1 MGPLSY
7 SERQGKG
14 DEIAMIRQVRRGGVS
29 ATAFMSVMALLLLSG
44 CGTPQIAQ
52 PPSYP
57 DFTQADL
64 DHDHVVIQEE
74 WQQAGLKQFDA
85 LDTNHDGQLDA
96 AEIEAARQTLDRNH
110 DGIVS
115 SGEVIP
121 PFAAY
126 DTDKDGTVSP
136 AEFNKGLVQ
145 DLGGTPGATSVQRDQ
160 LIQQINRQ
168 FKKADKNND
177 GRSAYDDLYN
187 YGPTSTVFEMPLYP
201 FY

>member
-1 MGPLSY
+1 MT
-7 SERQGKG
+7 RQ
-14 DEIAMIRQVRRGGVS
+14 DRRGGRG
-29 ATAFMSVMALLLLSG
+29 AAAFMGFMVLLLSG
-44 CGTPQIAQ
+44 CGTPQLAQ

-57 DFTQADL
+57 NFTQADL
-64 DHDHVVIQEE
+64 DHDHVVTQEE
-74 WQQAGLKQFDA
+74 WLQAGLHQFDT
-85 LDTNHDGQLDA
+85 LDTNHDGKIDA

-110 DGIVS
+110 DGTVTTD
-115 SGEVIP
+115 EVIP

-145 DLGGTPGATSVQRDQ
+145 DLGGTPGATEVYRDQ
-160 LIQQINRQ
+160 LVKQINSQ

-177 GRSAYDDLYN
+177 GRGAYDDLYN
-187 YGPTSTVFEMPLYP
+187 YGPTSTVFEFPLYS